1 MDRPRD
7 VLQGQFQ
14 LETEKRHEYR
24 DVKEIMDGRS
34 QTLCIDG
41 ESATAFVRW
50 AQKASKSGKS
60 DGSEVVRKEMIK
72 DMLISVMLKKTA
84 FLQNNAP
91 GEPCDMPPHDRCM
104 L

>member
-14 LETEKRHEYR
+14 LETEKRHEYS
-24 DVKEIMDGRS
+24 DVKEIMDARS

-50 AQKASKSGKS
+50 AQRASKSGKS

-72 DMLISVMLKKTA
+72 DMLSYTDLTDVEKNCVLAKQRTW
-84 FLQNNAP
+84 
-91 GEPCDMPPHDRCM
+91 
-104 L
+104 